1 LKRLGSDH
9 IINYRDDKD
18 WGITARNLTTDG
30 IGFDHV
36 VEIGGA
42 ETMSHSLKAVKIE
55 GTITVIG
62 LVTGF
67 DAPDNIM
74 EVLKKIVTLRGI
86 HVGSKV
92 HFEEMMAGMEAND
105 IQPVLDQ
112 EVFKLEEL
120 RNALEYMVSFI
131 NFPCL
136 SG

>member
-1 LKRLGSDH
+1 LKRLGADH
-9 IINYRDDKD
+9 IINYREDKD
-18 WGITARNLTTDG
+18 WGMTARNLTTNG
-30 IGFDHV
+30 TGFDHV

-86 HVGSKV
+86 HAGSKV
-92 HFEEMMAGMEAND
+92 HFEEMMAGMEANG
-105 IQPVLDQ
+105 IQPVLDPKI
-112 EVFKLEEL
+112 FKLEEL
-120 RNALEYMVSFI
+120 RDALEYMVRSI
-131 NFPCL
+131 HL
-136 SG
+136 LR